1 MRYRGRGWR
10 REGECDGMGWAVWV
24 MCPRFLS
31 VELKSK
37 TSISKGK
44 QVHVGR
50 LCGLSFAFITL
61 SAALVGLDSQSV
73 NHG

>member
-1 MRYRGRGWR
+1 
-10 REGECDGMGWAVWV
+10 MGWVVLV
-24 MCPRFLS
+24 MCPRCLS

-44 QVHVGR
+44 QLHVGR
-50 LCGLSFAFITL
+50 LSGLSFAFITS

>member
-1 MRYRGRGWR
+1 
-10 REGECDGMGWAVWV
+10 MGWAVWV
-24 MCPRFLS
+24 MCPGFLS

-37 TSISKGK
+37 SSISKGE
-44 QVHVGR
+44 QLHVGR

-61 SAALVGLDSQSV
+61 SAVLVGLDFQSV